1 MHAEEVN
8 QDVQEGV
15 PQPAD
20 PMSQSLSLSEEAEPP
35 AWKLES
41 LLEKHLPFRLFW
53 NQKPSALSLA
63 SIALDA
69 DWTEQETID
78 MLISWRRKH
87 NRNFRADQG
96 YYSRLIAQAREP
108 INLYSDQGER
118 AHLLRS
124 LGREF
129 GFTILRIVKSR
140 ENHPE
145 FHMET
150 ALGEIHL
157 GKVGIIL
164 SQSAFRKR
172 VSETIGVSIPLCQK
186 QVWDKRTQDILN
198 ACETER
204 QDDPAPAPSIRDRLR
219 EYLQEKPPNQ
229 DVDAAA
235 AVYAPLIENGCIHI
249 YFKDFQK
256 WLEGCNAPINV
267 TIKNLQEYFG
277 VTGTKPNVNVNNK
290 RTTRTY
296 WKFPE
301 GWR

>member
-1 MHAEEVN
+1 
-8 QDVQEGV
+8 
-15 PQPAD
+15 
-20 PMSQSLSLSEEAEPP
+20 
-35 AWKLES
+35 
-41 LLEKHLPFRLFW
+41 
-53 NQKPSALSLA
+53 
-63 SIALDA
+63 
-69 DWTEQETID
+69 

-87 NRNFRADQG
+87 NRNFRAAQG

-204 QDDPAPAPSIRDRLR
+204 QDDPALAPSIRDRLR

-277 VTGTKPNVNVNNK
+277 VTGTKPNVNINNK